1 MVGADVGC
9 AAAERKGN
17 RLSPGKAQR
26 EFWLRPKLGLSNRL
40 RALLS
45 AIGFCELAGR
55 ELVVTWPLTQRPR
68 RWPLRRVNPMLRFGA
83 RLSDLWTPSF
93 RVASEHDWQAMLADP
108 ASEESALP
116 PTADSDARVTYLET
130 YYAFFEVLPHPPAH
144 YLPRLPLIPRLA
156 RRLEEQSR
164 RLLDGRPNIGVHMR
178 TTAVHRKTAE
188 ASPVEW
194 FVDRI
199 DALSREHPGA
209 SFFLSCD
216 SAETS
221 REMQR
226 WFPGLVREQS
236 RPPGYNTRRGIQKGL
251 LDLLLLARCDHI
263 VGSYWSSLSEMAYHL
278 QARKSYEDGLGST
291 PSSQPPLESLTVES
305 TARRPAPQ
313 PAAAMAIAR

>member
-1 MVGADVGC
+1 
-9 AAAERKGN
+9 
-17 RLSPGKAQR
+17 
-26 EFWLRPKLGLSNRL
+26 
-40 RALLS
+40 
-45 AIGFCELAGR
+45 
-55 ELVVTWPLTQRPR
+55 
-68 RWPLRRVNPMLRFGA
+68 MLRFGA

-93 RVASEHDWQAMLADP
+93 RVACERAWQAMVADP

-116 PTADSDARVTYLET
+116 PAVDCDARVTYLET
-130 YYAFFEVLPHPPAH
+130 YYAFFDVLPHPPAH

-199 DALSREHPGA
+199 DVLSREHPGA

-221 REMQR
+221 REMR
-226 WFPGLVREQS
+226 CWFPGLVREQL

-278 QARKSYEDGLGST
+278 QARKSYEDGLGNT

-313 PAAAMAIAR
+313 AVVAAAIPR